1 MSTSPIQ
8 LYFWVSWD
16 GFEWIDKNSHLR
28 PNNLTG
34 VRKSQTIKD
43 ERGMCE
49 CGNFKNPL
57 QTVVLFLLTLVI
69 WSCSVSWLLSS
80 GLLILELS
88 PTHIPE
94 TIYSPADSIFYLSP
108 FSTQPAWEWPKF
120 LIVLTCQHPS
130 FQVHIGDTFWHHFPS
145 FLPDFCSFLPFL
157 LLRPNSCGP
166 VTFGL
171 QALVELHMRLQENSE
186 YKLSR
191 ALNTTWYSQKA
202 SAYFNI

>member
-1 MSTSPIQ
+1 
-8 LYFWVSWD
+8 
-16 GFEWIDKNSHLR
+16 
-28 PNNLTG
+28 
-34 VRKSQTIKD
+34 
-43 ERGMCE
+43 MCE

-80 GLLILELS
+80 GLLDLS
-88 PTHIPE
+88 PSHIPE
-94 TIYSPADSIFYLSP
+94 TIYSPAGSIFYLST
-108 FSTQPAWEWPKF
+108 FSTQLAWQWPKF

-130 FQVHIGDTFWHHFPS
+130 FQLHIGDTFWQHFPS

-171 QALVELHMRLQENSE
+171 QALVELHMRLQRTRNTSWAEHWIQIGFHR
-186 YKLSR
+186 KLNLQTSFCIIQYLEKR
-191 ALNTTWYSQKA
+191 VRRWYSTVEKIYWVHFSNRAQIISRKKRR
-202 SAYFNI
+202 NKTK

>member
-1 MSTSPIQ
+1 MISSESTRTPIFDQIIWREWENLRQ
-8 LYFWVSWD
+8 LRMREGCV
-16 GFEWIDKNSHLR
+16 N
-28 PNNLTG
+28 
-34 VRKSQTIKD
+34 
-43 ERGMCE
+43 CE

-57 QTVVLFLLTLVI
+57 QTVVLSLLTLVI
-69 WSCSVSWLLSS
+69 WSWSVSWLLSS
-80 GLLILELS
+80 ELLILELS

-130 FQVHIGDTFWHHFPS
+130 FQLHIGDTFWQHFPS